1 MKAEEMTVA
10 TMTTVTETG
19 IVEISIETET
29 ETEIEGIGT
38 EREIVIVI
46 EVHQEGGH
54 QTETVVHMTE
64 TEGLQDGE
72 IWFTNLKLPHH

>member
-1 MKAEEMTVA
+1 MTVA

-19 IVEISIETET
+19 IVEISIEISIETET

-38 EREIVIVI
+38 ERGSVIVI

-72 IWFTNLKLPHH
+72 IWFTI